1 MCHEGGWNHGS
12 VRPLGYESRPYPE
25 TTGLALAALRGVR
38 SSRID
43 LALAAARRFFAECR
57 SADAFNWLRLGLMAH
72 NQLPVN
78 PQEPADLP
86 RRSVPEVSLDL
97 VAAAAIQG
105 KDVLWGS

>member
-25 TTGLALAALRGVR
+25 TTGLVLAALRGVR
-38 SSRID
+38 SSSID
-43 LALAAARRFFAECR
+43 LALAAAQRFLVECH

-72 NQLPVN
+72 NQLRDNVPA
-78 PQEPADLP
+78 PADLP

-97 VAAAAIQG
+97 VASAAIRG

>member
-1 MCHEGGWNHGS
+1 
-12 VRPLGYESRPYPE
+12 
-25 TTGLALAALRGVR
+25 
-38 SSRID
+38 